1 MGHNRHVGRLVAG
14 VLVVIALAGV
24 AASCG
29 SDGAATDTARAAT
42 TAPRTTATAARAPA
56 LPSLCRASRGVI
68 TGRVADPQAHELSGL
83 TLSRATPGVLWS
95 HNDSGDVARLFALRR
110 DGTVLGT
117 PAVPGAEA
125 VDWEDIASGTTRA
138 GAPLLYIGDIGDNRS
153 ARASID
159 VYRVPEPAPGATTTA
174 PAERLRLRYPDGAH
188 NAEAL
193 LIDPLRRTLVIVTKD
208 FGSGRVYTASADLA
222 AGSETTLRAGPS
234 VPLTLITA
242 GDVSAN
248 GKLVALRTYTELD
261 LWARRGS
268 EPLATTLRRSA
279 TCTMRAPLL
288 VEGQGE
294 AVALSAGGTTAYTT
308 AEGTPAVLRRY
319 AAPKR

>member
-1 MGHNRHVGRLVAG
+1 MGHNRRVRRLVAG
-14 VLVVIALAGV
+14 VLAVIALGGV
-24 AASCG
+24 AAACG
-29 SDGAATDTARAAT
+29 SGGSTTD
-42 TAPRTTATAARAPA
+42 AARASTASSGTSAATSRTPA
-56 LPSLCRASRGVI
+56 LPSLCRAGSAVV
-68 TGRVADPQAHELSGL
+68 TGRVGDPQARELSGL
-83 TLSRATPGVLWS
+83 TVSRATPGVLWS

-117 PAVPGAEA
+117 PAVPGAGA
-125 VDWEDIASGTTRA
+125 TDWEDIASGTTRA
-138 GAPLLYIGDIGDNRS
+138 GAPLLYVGDIGDNRA

-159 VYRVPEPAPGATTTA
+159 VYRVPEPAPGAAATA
-174 PAERLRLRYPDGAH
+174 PAERLRLHYPDGAH

-222 AGSETTLRAGPS
+222 AGSETTLRAGPA
-234 VPLTLITA
+234 VPLTLITG
-242 GDVSAN
+242 GDVSAK
-248 GKLVALRTYTELD
+248 GKLVALRTYTELG

-268 EPLATTLRRSA
+268 EPLATTLRRPA
-279 TCTMRAPLL
+279 TCTMRASLL
-288 VEGQGE
+288 PEGQGE
-294 AVALSAGGTTAYTT
+294 AVALSAAGSTAYTT